1 MIINPK
7 IKDTVK
13 EISKESIK
21 HYNTANPNRKY
32 HKRLLKLFK
41 ENLTEEEQIYL
52 INVVFESMHY
62 KHIVTD
68 PDNVLTLHTIKLRNI
83 TYTFLLIFLTLFI
96 AAALFKTNE
105 TLNGILEIL
114 TNGLKLLSI

>member
-7 IKDTVK
+7 IKEMFN
-13 EISKESIK
+13 EISKESVK
-21 HYNTANPNRKY
+21 HHNTANPYHKY

-52 INVVFESMHY
+52 VNVIFESINY
-62 KHIVTD
+62 KNIVTD
-68 PDNVLTLHTIKLRNI
+68 PDNVLTLHTVKLRNI

-96 AAALFKTNE
+96 TAALFKTNE
-105 TLNGILEIL
+105 ALNGILDIL

>member
-7 IKDTVK
+7 IKEMFN
-13 EISKESIK
+13 EISKESVK
-21 HYNTANPNRKY
+21 HHNTPNPDRKY

-52 INVVFESMHY
+52 VNVIFESINY
-62 KHIVTD
+62 KNIVTD
-68 PDNVLTLHTIKLRNI
+68 PDNVLTLHTVKLRNI

-96 AAALFKTNE
+96 TAALFKTNE
-105 TLNGILEIL
+105 ALNGILDIL